1 LKEKVV
7 PSKEVMSDSEVRA
20 RLLEMKN
27 VNKRLRDCLEF
38 LESEKNDLFQPIEL
52 L

>member
-1 LKEKVV
+1 V
-7 PSKEVMSDSEVRA
+7 PSKEEMSDSEVRA

-27 VNKRLRDCLEF
+27 VNERLRDCLDF